1 MAFTMRF
8 SDDINVEG
16 LDHLARNIHGVDRTQ
31 FINLL
36 IKQAIERGFVPR
48 QVGEGYKATSHN
60 GGVLS
65 LVQNEGFVSSGNNNL
80 TEEEATA
87 FEQAREFASSGLWD
101 AAKHIL
107 QTAGFEITNIT
118 G

>member
-8 SDDINVEG
+8 SDDIDVEE
-16 LDHLARNIHGVDRTQ
+16 LDRLARNEHGIDRTH

-36 IKQAIERGFVPR
+36 IKQTIAQGFVPR
-48 QVGEGYKATSHN
+48 QVGEGYKATSSN

-65 LVQNEGFVSSGNNNL
+65 LVQNEGFVSGGNNNL
-80 TEEEATA
+80 TEEEAAA
-87 FEQAREFASSGLWD
+87 FEQARQFASSGLWD

-107 QTAGFEITNIT
+107 QTAGFEITNVT